1 MANDYPVTFDV
12 ARPQRFQR
20 AQVFLRILI
29 AIGMSWVLSFLGVF
43 GIIYLALP
51 VASAIFLSQ
60 RNSERFLEEDGE
72 RIGQWLR
79 WILAFY
85 AYLAFLTDRLPT
97 EKPQNWVRLDI
108 VKGGSPSV
116 GSALLRLVTSIPS
129 ALVLALMGIVSGLI
143 WIIAAAWILASESY
157 PQPLYNFQRGVLRW
171 LARLLGYHASLVDRY
186 PPFAIDTMPV
196 S

>member
-1 MANDYPVTFDV
+1 MANDYPITFDTT
-12 ARPQRFQR
+12 RPRRFQR

-29 AIGMSWVLSFLGVF
+29 AIVMSLVISYLGTF
-43 GIIYLALP
+43 GVIYLALP

-60 RNSERFLEEDGE
+60 RNGERFLAEDGK

-97 EKPQNWVRLDI
+97 EKPQDWVRLDI
-108 VKGGSPSV
+108 IRGGSPSV

-129 ALVLALMGIVSGLI
+129 ALALALLSIVSGFI
-143 WIIAAAWILASESY
+143 WIIAAVWVLASESY

-171 LARLLGYHASLVDRY
+171 QARLLGYHASLVDRY
-186 PPFAIDTMPV
+186 PPFAIDTTPI